1 MKKVLIIDD
10 EQRTRELIAKM
21 IESFELDIQTF
32 PVGENV
38 QSGLAAIQEIK
49 PDLVFL
55 DIQMPGK
62 VEIDDRLRN
71 AIEKQE
77 ITMETRLLARR
88 ALT

>member
-21 IESFELDIQTF
+21 IESFDLDIQTF

-38 QSGLAAIQEIK
+38 QSGLAAIKDIE

-55 DIQMPGK
+55 DIQ
-62 VEIDDRLRN
+62 IDR
-71 AIEKQE
+71 KSVV
-77 ITMETRLLARR
+77 
-88 ALT
+88 